1 MLPSCHPFEVQARFH
16 MAQQEPQHDH
26 SHRGEFLLD
35 RASALLAIL
44 RAQARRAFVVE
55 LTGTPK
61 AGKSTSVVTL
71 QTFFKE
77 AGYQVHL
84 LNERAAD
91 CPLPMKGHF
100 FFNAWTM
107 ATMLAEVLETHE
119 TQVDLL
125 ILDRGFFDALVW
137 LELQARRGQ
146 VTEDEKQVFSQFVL
160 LERWRSL
167 VDVTVIMK
175 VDPEKA
181 LQREHQNQIVHRVGS
196 MMNPRALGE
205 FNDAL
210 AHVANEYSNR
220 FALIE
225 VDTTNA
231 AGVVPTNVEL
241 LEALLPRIEQ
251 WSDPKIAVLPRQ
263 LVTDVFGERP
273 FLHGDDARPALV
285 QLAAQ
290 ISFRRRSD
298 AEKDKDVVQLIAAGI
313 HAHNDKVMVL
323 EREPHDKKTTA
334 YGRRS
339 LWSGCHVDT
348 AGVHTDGGDLL
359 AGARS
364 CLDRRI
370 QQELHLATHP
380 EMDLLGL
387 AWDKNQ
393 ADSQHFGVMF
403 RVPVMNDYV
412 ANHLKDKQFKKMGRA
427 GRVKSVFMTQEEIVR
442 DLRGPGLLDL
452 EPWSKQMVENIKLTR
467 PSDELTKSSVD

>member
-1 MLPSCHPFEVQARFH
+1 MEQQEVQHART
-16 MAQQEPQHDH
+16 
-26 SHRGEFLLD
+26 SRGELLLE
-35 RASALLAIL
+35 RASELLTVL
-44 RAQARRAFVVE
+44 RSQARRAFVIE

-61 AGKSTSVVTL
+61 AGKSTSVVAL

-84 LNERAAD
+84 LKERAAD

-119 TQVDLL
+119 TSVDLL

-137 LELQARRGQ
+137 LELQTRRGQ
-146 VTEDEKQVFSQFVL
+146 VTEDEKRVFSEFVL

-167 VDVTVIMK
+167 VDVTVLMK

-210 AHVANEYSNR
+210 AHVSTEYSDR
-220 FALIE
+220 FSLIE
-225 VDTTNA
+225 LDTTNA
-231 AGVVPTNVEL
+231 AGVVTTNIEL
-241 LEALLPRIEQ
+241 LEALLPRIGH

-263 LVTDVFGERP
+263 VVIEVFGDRP
-273 FLHGDDARPALV
+273 FLHGDDARPALA

-290 ISFRRRSD
+290 ISFRKRSD
-298 AEKDKDVVQLIAAGI
+298 AEKDQDVVQLIAAGI
-313 HAHNDKVMVL
+313 HAHQDKIMVL
-323 EREPHDKKTTA
+323 EREPRDKKAMT

-348 AGVHTDGGDLL
+348 AGVDTAGGDLL
-359 AGARS
+359 AGAMG

-380 EMDLLGL
+380 TTDLLGL

-393 ADSQHFGVMF
+393 AESQHFGVMF
-403 RVPVMNDYV
+403 RVPVVNDYV
-412 ANHLKDKQFKKMGRA
+412 ASHLKDKQFKKMGRS
-427 GRVKSVFMTQEEIVR
+427 GRIKSVFMTQEEI
-442 DLRGPGLLDL
+442 LRGLSVLEL

-467 PSDELTKSSVD
+467 PSAELTKSSVDQLRR

>member
-1 MLPSCHPFEVQARFH
+1 ME
-16 MAQQEPQHDH
+16 QQEPQHDRTR
-26 SHRGEFLLD
+26 RGEVLLEQ
-35 RASALLAIL
+35 ASELLAVL

-61 AGKSTSVVTL
+61 AGKSTSVVAL

-84 LNERAAD
+84 LKERAAD

-146 VTEDEKQVFSQFVL
+146 VTEGEKQVFSEFVL

-167 VDVTVIMK
+167 VDVTVLMK

-210 AHVANEYSNR
+210 AQVASEYSDR
-220 FALIE
+220 FSLIE
-225 VDTTNA
+225 IDTTSA
-231 AGVVPTNVEL
+231 TGVVTTNIEL

-263 LVTDVFGERP
+263 VVIDVFGDRP
-273 FLHGDDARPALV
+273 FLHGDDARPALA

-290 ISFRRRSD
+290 VSFRKRSD

-313 HAHNDKVMVL
+313 HAHDDRIMVL
-323 EREPHDKKTTA
+323 ERDPRDKKAMA

-339 LWSGCHVDT
+339 LWSGCHVD
-348 AGVHTDGGDLL
+348 VDGGDLL
-359 AGARS
+359 TGAIR
-364 CLDRRI
+364 CLDQRV

-380 EMDLLGL
+380 KMDFLGL
-387 AWDKNQ
+387 SWDKNQ
-393 ADSQHFGVMF
+393 VESQHFGVMF
-403 RVPVMNDYV
+403 RVPVVSDYV
-412 ANHLKDKQFKKMGRA
+412 ANHLKDKQFKKMGRS
-427 GRVKSVFMTQEEIVR
+427 GRIKSLFMTQEEILR
-442 DLRGPGLLDL
+442 DLGELDL
-452 EPWSKQMVENIKLTR
+452 EPWSEHMARNIKLTR
-467 PSDELTKSSVD
+467 DPQPDEFTKNSVDPLQR